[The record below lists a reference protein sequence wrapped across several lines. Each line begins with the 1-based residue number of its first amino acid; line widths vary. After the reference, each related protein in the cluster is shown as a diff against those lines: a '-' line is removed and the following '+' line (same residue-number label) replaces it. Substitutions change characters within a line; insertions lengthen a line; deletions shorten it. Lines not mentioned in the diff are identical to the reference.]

1 MMYHNGCSQQ
11 EQAWDKIK
19 SQFPNVRCYKVNTMN
34 SEDIKQKG
42 YADGNSKPYW
52 KFYLHGELQEGEVK
66 YKKWEEQEPEL
77 MEKLE
82 MHSNGQSPYNV
93 TQLEDIAQFDEA
105 VQKAGKNVMA
115 VCYHNGCPTPERAW
129 DRME

>member
-1 MMYHNGCSQQ
+1 M
-11 EQAWDKIK
+11 EQ
-19 SQFPNVRCYKVNTMN
+19 
-34 SEDIKQKG
+34 
-42 YADGNSKPYW
+42 
-52 KFYLHGELQEGEVK
+52 
-66 YKKWEEQEPEL
+66 
-77 MEKLE
+77 LE
-82 MHSNGQSPYNV
+82 RHSGGQSPYTV